1 MFLDSTASDS
11 GSVGGS
17 IVILII
23 GAFFYVVPIIVA
35 ASRHTINK
43 GAVSV
48 VTILLGWTVL
58 GWIIALAMAAG
69 GTTEQQLAARSVPAA
84 APMPAMPVISPDG
97 KSWWNGK
104 EWVPLP
110 PAGTQAREVR
120 PLSPPE

>member
-1 MFLDSTASDS
+1 MMSLRESRSTRASNSDQ
-11 GSVGGS
+11 S
-17 IVILII
+17 IVH
-23 GAFFYVVPIIVA
+23 YPHHSP
-35 ASRHTINK
+35 ASTRRAGRHTINK

-69 GTTEQQLAARSVPAA
+69 GTTEEQLKARSAPASAPMAA
-84 APMPAMPVISPDG
+84 APVISPDG

-110 PAGTQAREVR
+110 PASTQLREVR
-120 PLSPPE
+120 PMSPPE